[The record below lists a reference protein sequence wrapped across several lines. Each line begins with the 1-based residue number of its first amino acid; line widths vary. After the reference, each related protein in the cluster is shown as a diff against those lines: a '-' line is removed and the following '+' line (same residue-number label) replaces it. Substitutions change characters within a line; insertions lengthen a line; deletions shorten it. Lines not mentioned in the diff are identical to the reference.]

1 MLSSKEETKSLS
13 NYSKHPQYGSI
24 LGQATK
30 EQIIKEYIEPNYIYD
45 VKDTIHARRRWR
57 RYGHIFETGSK
68 VCLAASGIFS
78 FSSGYFQNP
87 FHSFLAGTCSTLSL
101 ASLQFSS
108 YCFRQSKKNTEEL
121 NTILTTIGIQ
131 PIPDLNKEETI
142 KENTSDTTDT
152 QESTK

>member
-1 MLSSKEETKSLS
+1 MRLKETTHSD
-13 NYSKHPQYGSI
+13 YGSI

-30 EQIIKEYIEPNYIYD
+30 EQIIKEYIEPSYVYD

-57 RYGHIFETGSK
+57 HFGHIFETSSK

-78 FSSGYFQNP
+78 FSSGYFENS

-101 ASLQFSS
+101 ASLQFAS
-108 YCFRQSKKNTEEL
+108 YCFRQSNKNTEEL

-131 PIPDLNKEETI
+131 PIPDLNLEEQKDDKTNTETHIEKNDFII
-142 KENTSDTTDT
+142 KA
-152 QESTK
+152 